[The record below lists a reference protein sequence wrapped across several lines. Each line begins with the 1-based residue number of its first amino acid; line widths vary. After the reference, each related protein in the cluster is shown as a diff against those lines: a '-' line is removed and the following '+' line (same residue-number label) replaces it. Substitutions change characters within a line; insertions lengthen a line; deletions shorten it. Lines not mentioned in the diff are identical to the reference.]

1 MGKNDGGIFIMETIL
16 QEVAVIV
23 LNYVSYSMTI
33 ECVDRIKASKCHIV
47 IVDNC
52 SPNNSFEL
60 LFNYYKEV
68 ANVSVIKSDRNGGY
82 AYGNNVGI
90 RWAEKNITKIKY
102 ISIMNPDVILDEKTL
117 ASLVT
122 FLNEHE
128 KVAVVAPL
136 VIESNKKTIDSMGW
150 KLWNKKELLQSAGYF
165 FAKRIQK
172 KSEGELVVED
182 GHIVHYVDVVKGC
195 FFVTKLKTIMQM
207 GLLDEETFMYGEEDI
222 FAYKV
227 KKSNLKEAVLIDQYC
242 KHDHIKVSDKA
253 QLLRIQKHVGK
264 TYESRRI
271 LLKKYYRANR
281 LELLWYDFA
290 VAINVHVMIP
300 IAYYI
305 KRGLK

>member
-1 MGKNDGGIFIMETIL
+1 
-16 QEVAVIV
+16 
-23 LNYVSYSMTI
+23 
-33 ECVDRIKASKCHIV
+33 
-47 IVDNC
+47 
-52 SPNNSFEL
+52 
-60 LFNYYKEV
+60 
-68 ANVSVIKSDRNGGY
+68 
-82 AYGNNVGI
+82 
-90 RWAEKNITKIKY
+90 
-102 ISIMNPDVILDEKTL
+102 
-117 ASLVT
+117 
-122 FLNEHE
+122 
-128 KVAVVAPL
+128 
-136 VIESNKKTIDSMGW
+136 
-150 KLWNKKELLQSAGYF
+150 
-165 FAKRIQK
+165 
-172 KSEGELVVED
+172 
-182 GHIVHYVDVVKGC
+182 
-195 FFVTKLKTIMQM
+195 M

-271 LLKKYYRANR
+271 LLKRYYRANR